1 MAAFSDCETDF
12 TPLVN
17 QLALY
22 FQIRDD
28 LINLASSDY
37 MSSKVRSTPTL
48 DLKLKPLPNP
58 NANANPIPKAIFAPD
73 RNPKLK
79 PNLLANPP

>member
-37 MSSKVRSTPTL
+37 MSSKVRSHLHPS
-48 DLKLKPLPNP
+48 
-58 NANANPIPKAIFAPD
+58 
-73 RNPKLK
+73 
-79 PNLLANPP
+79 